1 MELFLIKICHGLII
15 LTVLLVVYGMR
26 RTLLVTQSYTPL
38 KIRMLLLPILL
49 YGCKIYADCDSI
61 DKNRLNKLYNNITRY
76 IFRLRKFDHVS
87 EFSVQIF
94 STSFENLLNLRVWM
108 FLHKIIVNQ
117 EPCYLYSKLEFL
129 QSSRC
134 CNLFRVN
141 QAKIFDIWEAIF
153 YIFNTPLEFTS
164 TKSYFFEK
172 NSAF

>member
-1 MELFLIKICHGLII
+1 ML
-15 LTVLLVVYGMR
+15 
-26 RTLLVTQSYTPL
+26 RTLWVTQSYTPL
-38 KIRMLLLPILL
+38 KIRMLLAKTYLLPTLL
-49 YGCKIYADCDSI
+49 YGCEIYANCDSI

-94 STSFENLLNLRVWM
+94 SMSFENLLKFRVLM

-134 CNLFRVN
+134 LNLRSIRPKYLISERQFF
-141 QAKIFDIWEAIF
+141 IFSIRLWNSLPRNLSFLRKTVHFKKELIN
-153 YIFNTPLEFTS
+153 YMS
-164 TKSYFFEK
+164 TNYLSF
-172 NSAF
+172 